1 MNNDWTVKK
10 LFEEILRIE
19 VEHKLFEKEING
31 VYFWKLIRFPLFMDL
46 TKKLDLYQEAH
57 PHPKQSENRYV
68 RILKRLINGTFNG
81 PMTRSRDIRM
91 ILFPHERKVNIDSKL
106 IDIYSYHLED
116 KWRQDGISCLVIDRP
131 YNGKFMRKASKIV
144 RYDEPLNFFSLWSYI
159 KPQKNINIDFE
170 TIGIDTIANIPIDKI
185 KTLSKEY
192 ISSAVNNFKREYFY
206 YNKVFSKY
214 SPEKLYIVNA
224 YGKNSLI
231 SAASDLGIETIE
243 IQHGTISSFHIGY
256 SYPPK
261 IEIPYFPNK
270 MELWGKFWYDI
281 SQLPIEEKNISYNG
295 FSFLNKEIEKY
306 ANIVRDE
313 SRVLFVSQG
322 TIGKSLVDMAVEF
335 ASQNKEFKVV
345 YRLHPSEASE
355 WKSLY
360 PELYSFSMKNTNM
373 VVEIGI
379 VTPLYKSFAESKF
392 VIGVYS
398 TALIESLAANCKLIL
413 VDLPGVEYFQDLIDK
428 ELVKKVKNAEQLG
441 KIVREDDKPM
451 MIDSHYFFAK
461 DREVNL

>member
-1 MNNDWTVKK
+1 MNNDWTIKK

-31 VYFWKLIRFPLFMDL
+31 VYFWKLIRFSLFLEL
-46 TKKLDLYQEAH
+46 TKKLNLYQEAH
-57 PHPKQSENRYV
+57 PYPKQSENRYV
-68 RILKRLINGTFNG
+68 RILKRLINGTLNSPLTG
-81 PMTRSRDIRM
+81 SQDIRM

-106 IDIYSYHLED
+106 TDIYSYHFED
-116 KWRQDGISCLVIDRP
+116 KWREDGVSYLVIDRP
-131 YNGKFMRKASKIV
+131 YNGKFMRKASRIV

-170 TIGIDTIANIPIDKI
+170 TIGIDSIANIPINKI

-192 ISSAVNNFKREYFY
+192 ISSVVNNFKREYYY
-206 YNKVFSKY
+206 YNKIFSKY

-224 YGKNSLI
+224 YGKNALLSVTN
-231 SAASDLGIETIE
+231 DLKIETIE

-281 SQLPIEEKNISYNG
+281 SQLPIEGKNISYNG
-295 FSFLNKEIEKY
+295 FPFLHQEIDKY
-306 ANIVRDE
+306 SNIVRDE
-313 SRVLFVSQG
+313 SRVLFISQG
-322 TIGKSLVDMAVEF
+322 TIGKLLVEMAVEF

-360 PELYSFSMKNTNM
+360 PELYSSSIKNSNI
-373 VVEIGI
+373 VVETGI

-392 VIGVYS
+392 VVGVYS
-398 TALIESLAANCKLIL
+398 TALIESLAVNCKLIL
-413 VDLPGVEYFQDLIDK
+413 VDLPGVEYFQDLTDRA
-428 ELVKKVKNAEQLG
+428 LVKKVKSVEQLG
-441 KIVREDDKPM
+441 KVLKEDDKSI
-451 MIDSHYFFAK
+451 IDSHYFFSK
-461 DREVNL
+461 HKEMNL